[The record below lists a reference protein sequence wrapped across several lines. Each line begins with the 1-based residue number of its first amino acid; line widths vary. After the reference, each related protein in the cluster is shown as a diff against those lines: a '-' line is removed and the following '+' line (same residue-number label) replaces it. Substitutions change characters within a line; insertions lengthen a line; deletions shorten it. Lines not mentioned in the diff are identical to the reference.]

1 MIGVWIPFAV
11 HIYFIPTPGPSL
23 VRDGHGEAVPRC
35 LEGVG
40 MCFFVLNFFASRR
53 SCGESRFWFSSF
65 FLRRRIHF
73 GKFIQK
79 ALLATILVQHLLAYI
94 FQSLIVILILIL
106 VTIITYF
113 WGFNSYWLLFYIS
126 LLTLLCLWESYLVLS
141 NFLNLSYLLL
151 HNKLPPHLVTKRT
164 NINYLTISTSQESEH
179 SLAGFPISAVART
192 VISSEGSARGRS
204 TSGFTCVVVGRIS
217 CLIGYGHEHFSS
229 SLGVIVV
236 LTSFIS
242 CPSQGLKSCDNCF
255 SVSETSHFLY
265 PVSFSSCAWL
275 YGKSVLM

>member
-1 MIGVWIPFAV
+1 M
-11 HIYFIPTPGPSL
+11 
-23 VRDGHGEAVPRC
+23 
-35 LEGVG
+35 
-40 MCFFVLNFFASRR
+40 
-53 SCGESRFWFSSF
+53 
-65 FLRRRIHF
+65 
-73 GKFIQK
+73 
-79 ALLATILVQHLLAYI
+79 
-94 FQSLIVILILIL
+94 
-106 VTIITYF
+106 
-113 WGFNSYWLLFYIS
+113 
-126 LLTLLCLWESYLVLS
+126 CLWESYLVLS

-151 HNKLPPHLVTKRT
+151 HDKLPPHLVTKRT

-204 TSGFTCVVVGRIS
+204 TSGFTCVVVGRIC

-255 SVSETSHFLY
+255 SVSETSHFMY

-275 YGKSVLM
+275 YGKFSADVTSACSKVQVEKLEIAIHFV